1 MAEDFFTVNASLGT
15 TADTSVLTN
24 NGSGKYIV
32 ILCQVA
38 NVDGTNAANLF
49 MDVYDNSATSA
60 KAIAHEISVPAD
72 TSFNPIGGKLVLEPS
87 DELRAW
93 TDVAAD
99 DLEINISY
107 LEIT

>member
-15 TADTSVLTN
+15 TQDVSVLSN
-24 NGSGKYIV
+24 SGSGKYII

-38 NVDGTNAANLF
+38 NVDGASAANLF
-49 MDVYDNSATSA
+49 MDVYDSSATSA
-60 KAIAHEISVPAD
+60 KAIAHEMIIPAD
-72 TSFNPIGGKLVLEPS
+72 TALNPIGGKLVLES
-87 DELRAW
+87 GDQLRAW
-93 TDVAAD
+93 ASAVD

>member
-24 NGSGKYIV
+24 SGSGKYIV

-38 NVDGTNAANLF
+38 NVDGANSSDLF
-49 MDVYDNSATSA
+49 MDVYDSSATSA
-60 KAIAHEISVPAD
+60 KAIAHEIAVPAD
-72 TSFNPIGGKLVLEPS
+72 TSYNPIGGKLVLES
-87 DELRAW
+87 GDQLRAW
-93 TDVAAD
+93 ASAVD

>member
-1 MAEDFFTVNASLGT
+1 MAEDFFTVNAALGT
-15 TADTSVLTN
+15 TADTPVLTN
-24 NGSGKYIV
+24 NGSGKYII

-38 NVDGTNAANLF
+38 NIDGSNSANLF

-60 KAIAHEISVPAD
+60 KALAHEIAVPAD
-72 TSFNPIGGKLVLEPS
+72 TSYNPIGGKLVLEPS

-93 TDVAAD
+93 AGSAD

>member
-15 TADTSVLTN
+15 TADTPVLTN
-24 NGSGKYIV
+24 SGSGKYIV

-38 NVDGTNAANLF
+38 NVDGISSANLF

-60 KAIAHEISVPAD
+60 KAIAHEISIPAD
-72 TSFNPIGGKLVLEPS
+72 TSFNPIGGKLVLEPN
-87 DELRAW
+87 DQLRAW